1 MGHSDQPEKV
11 GGPGP
16 TRHLVHGAEDQ
27 VVLRV
32 PHQTKHRSHV
42 IIVLCILDETHIHSC
57 ATGTSMLD
65 LSKFCLSAIATDTLL
80 LARRRQCRLQ

>member
-1 MGHSDQPEKV
+1 MRVRIRNNALNLGKIKYQIVGKGKSDQPEKV

-32 PHQTKHRSHV
+32 PHQTKQRSHV
-42 IIVLCILDETHIHSC
+42 ITVLCIWDETPILY
-57 ATGTSMLD
+57 TS
-65 LSKFCLSAIATDTLL
+65 A
-80 LARRRQCRLQ
+80 